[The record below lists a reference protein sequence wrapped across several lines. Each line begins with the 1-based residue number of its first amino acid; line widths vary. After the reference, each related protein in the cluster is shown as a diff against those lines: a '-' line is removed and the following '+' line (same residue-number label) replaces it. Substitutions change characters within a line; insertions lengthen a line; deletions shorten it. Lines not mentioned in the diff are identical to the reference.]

1 MRPGGDIAKRAIECN
16 PQGKR
21 KRGRPQHTWRRR
33 RMAEL
38 PERQLTWQ
46 EVKRTAQNR
55 VRWRALVDDLS
66 SIRNE
71 ED

>member
-1 MRPGGDIAKRAIECN
+1 MKVKTMRN

-21 KRGRPQHTWRRR
+21 KRGRLQQTWRLM

-38 PERQLTWQ
+38 ESKYLMRNET
-46 EVKRTAQNR
+46 KGTAQNR
-55 VRWRALVDDLS
+55 VRWHTLDEDLC

-71 ED
+71 EE

>member
-1 MRPGGDIAKRAIECN
+1 MGLDWPHAEETIEWN

-21 KRGRPQHTWRRR
+21 KRGRPQHTWRRT

-38 PERQLTWQ
+38 ERRQLTWQ
-46 EVKRTAQNR
+46 EAKRTAQNR
-55 VRWRALVDDLS
+55 VRWQALVDDLCA
-66 SIRNE
+66 IRNE